1 MADNEIDRVWE
12 LMAKMPI
19 CMLTTWDGNDLHS
32 RPMDARPRREENQIY
47 FLTDVRQHKDDDI
60 ARFPKL
66 NIAFSDSGD
75 QKFVSLSGR
84 AEVSNDRAKIK
95 ELWEPTAKAWWDS
108 ADNPNIRVLKVTPLD
123 AQYWDGPGKVV
134 SMVKMMVAAATGT
147 RPNLGENR
155 KVAMGGR

>member
-1 MADNEIDRVWE
+1 MADNETDRVWE
-12 LMAKMPI
+12 LMEKMPI

-32 RPMDARPRREENQIY
+32 RPMDARPGRKENQIY

-60 ARFPKL
+60 VRFPKL
-66 NIAFSDSGD
+66 NIGFSDSGD

-108 ADNPNIRVLKVTPLD
+108 ADNPNIRVLKVTPVE
-123 AQYWDGPGKVV
+123 AQYWDGPGRVV

-147 RPNLGENR
+147 KPDLGENR
-155 KVAMGGR
+155 KVTMGAR